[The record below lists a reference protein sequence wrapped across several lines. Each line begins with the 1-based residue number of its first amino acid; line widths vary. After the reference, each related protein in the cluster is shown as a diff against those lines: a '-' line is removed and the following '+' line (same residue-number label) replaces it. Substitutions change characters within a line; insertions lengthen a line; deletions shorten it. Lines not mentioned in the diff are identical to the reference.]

1 MAQKPS
7 LQIAALATS
16 AVRGLEI
23 VATRAPQFA
32 TTDYRY
38 CGLLDARG
46 RHWIA
51 QAALHPA
58 ASTALDAEVPILDQL
73 DIALREDRIGF
84 DVMRPEGTTELPTG
98 HRMVVYRE
106 LPGKPLELATLHAGP
121 GPAAELGRAIAEI
134 HELPAA
140 LLDAAHAPV
149 YDADSYRRRRLAEL
163 DDAART
169 SKVPP
174 ILLAR
179 WERALEDVALWHFHA
194 VPTHG
199 DLAAEN
205 VHLSNG
211 TVAAILN
218 WSNAHVGDPAADLAW
233 LYAAAPEESLDT
245 IDEAYA
251 MGRSLPPDEHMGAR
265 ATLYSEL
272 AVARWLLH
280 GVRLDDQEIIADAE
294 VMLHALARQVA
305 DSGPIGRAELVV
317 EEIDWVEASAGSSW
331 SVSGTLSPLSP
342 DDDARLPS
350 APGTS
355 PVGSPGDG
363 MDVTDEI
370 PAVGNATDGAGSPR
384 TPGTESAGSPRTP
397 GTPGTAGTPGSAGTP
412 Q

>member
-1 MAQKPS
+1 MAQNPS
-7 LQIAALATS
+7 LQLAALATA
-16 AVRGLEI
+16 AVRGLDV
-23 VATRAPQFA
+23 VATRPPQHA

-58 ASTALDAEVPILDQL
+58 ASTALDAELPILGQL

-84 DVMRPEGTTELPTG
+84 DVIRPEGTAELPTG
-98 HRMVVYRE
+98 HRLVVYRE
-106 LPGKPLELATLHAGP
+106 LPGRALDLSTLHAGP

-140 LLDAAHAPV
+140 LLDEAHAPI

-169 SKVPP
+169 SRVPP

-179 WERALEDVALWHFHA
+179 WERALEDVALWHFQA
-194 VPTHG
+194 VPVHG

-205 VHLSNG
+205 VYISNG
-211 TVAAILN
+211 TISAILN
-218 WSNAHVGDPAADLAW
+218 WSNAHVGDPAEDLAW
-233 LYAAAPEESLDT
+233 LYAAAPDDSLDT
-245 IDEAYA
+245 LDEAYA
-251 MGRSLPPDEHMGAR
+251 MGRSTHPDEHLGAR

-280 GVRLDDQEIIADAE
+280 GVRLEDAEIIADAE

-305 DSGPIGRAELVV
+305 DAGPIGRGEPVV
-317 EEIDWVEASAGSSW
+317 EEIDWVEEAAQSAW
-331 SVSGTLSPLSP
+331 SVTGTLSPLPP
-342 DDDARLPS
+342 DDDEP
-350 APGTS
+350 APVHHPTS
-355 PVGSPGDG
+355 SPGSPEDPNA
-363 MDVTDEI
+363 TDEI
-370 PAVGNATDGAGSPR
+370 PLLGSPERAGHPEDDPDAEDEVDGTDPDATDEIPR
-384 TPGTESAGSPRTP
+384 IQPGP
-397 GTPGTAGTPGSAGTP
+397 
-412 Q
+412 

>member
-1 MAQKPS
+1 MAQNPS
-7 LQIAALATS
+7 LQLAALATA
-16 AVRGLEI
+16 AVRGLDV
-23 VATRAPQFA
+23 VATRPPQHA

-58 ASTALDAEVPILDQL
+58 ASTALDAELPILGQL

-84 DVMRPEGTTELPTG
+84 DVIRPEGTAELPTG
-98 HRMVVYRE
+98 HRLVVYRE
-106 LPGKPLELATLHAGP
+106 LPGRALDLSTLHAGP

-140 LLDAAHAPV
+140 LLDEAHAPI

-169 SKVPP
+169 SRVPP

-179 WERALEDVALWHFHA
+179 WERALEDVALWHFQA
-194 VPTHG
+194 VPVHG

-205 VHLSNG
+205 VYISNG
-211 TVAAILN
+211 TISAILN
-218 WSNAHVGDPAADLAW
+218 WSNAHVGDPAEDLAW
-233 LYAAAPEESLDT
+233 LYAAAPDDCLDT
-245 IDEAYA
+245 LDEAYA
-251 MGRSLPPDEHMGAR
+251 MGRSTHPDEHLGAR

-280 GVRLDDQEIIADAE
+280 GVRLEDAEIIADAE

-305 DSGPIGRAELVV
+305 DAGPI
-317 EEIDWVEASAGSSW
+317 
-331 SVSGTLSPLSP
+331 
-342 DDDARLPS
+342 
-350 APGTS
+350 
-355 PVGSPGDG
+355 
-363 MDVTDEI
+363 
-370 PAVGNATDGAGSPR
+370 
-384 TPGTESAGSPRTP
+384 
-397 GTPGTAGTPGSAGTP
+397 
-412 Q
+412 